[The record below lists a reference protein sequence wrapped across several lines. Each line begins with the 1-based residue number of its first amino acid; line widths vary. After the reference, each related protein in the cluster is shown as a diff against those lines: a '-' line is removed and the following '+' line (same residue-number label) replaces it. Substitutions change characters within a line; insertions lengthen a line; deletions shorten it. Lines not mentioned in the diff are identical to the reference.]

1 MRQKWQTSHVSPSP
15 RGERPVPPLAGG
27 LARGEEPQSRGKS
40 GNTASK
46 SAQAAVSPYGGIFV
60 AEGHPGAVSTAGYR
74 RNVKIGKIGRKGA
87 IPE

>member
-1 MRQKWQTSHVSPSP
+1 
-15 RGERPVPPLAGG
+15 
-27 LARGEEPQSRGKS
+27 LARGEEPPSRGKS

-46 SAQAAVSPYGGIFV
+46 SAQAAGFPSECLFV